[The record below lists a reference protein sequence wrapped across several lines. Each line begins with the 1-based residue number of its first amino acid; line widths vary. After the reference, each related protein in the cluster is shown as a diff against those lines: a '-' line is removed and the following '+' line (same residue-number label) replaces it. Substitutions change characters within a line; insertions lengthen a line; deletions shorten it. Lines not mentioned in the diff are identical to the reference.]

1 MPTHTLLTL
10 PPEIRNAIYADV
22 FEPLVNDTIPTVPAI
37 NSPLAKGL
45 LLDPR
50 EHPPQCIPTGNNL
63 SQETSHSNDTSE
75 DDSSKTAPPTRHPSN
90 SHLDALLTCRQIH
103 REVQLLALSTSIFHL
118 HSTHAL
124 PEQFALQAHPL
135 TPAKLGALKH
145 LTLTARITQ
154 LRALNETWNGRP
166 FGNPSLALET
176 LTIVP
181 QRPDA
186 GNTAWAEV
194 AELNQSHTLSHVLA
208 ETLKTLQGVREVR
221 VLNMGCFADGVWPLV
236 YRHIVVKIWTWG
248 GTNCGLRF
256 EQGGEGEGGW
266 FRTFIGQL
274 GDDGGDHDDR
284 GSGGGGG
291 SCRGE
296 DAAVEAHRLLGIA
309 GTNPGGVAGTPL
321 A

>member
-1 MPTHTLLTL
+1 MPANHTLLTL

-22 FEPLVNDTIPTVPAI
+22 FIPPAYEPIPIVPAV
-37 NSPLAKGL
+37 NSPLAKSL

-50 EHPPQCIPTGNNL
+50 EHPPQCSPTSSLYRIDSKRSDN
-63 SQETSHSNDTSE
+63 SDDESHNT
-75 DDSSKTAPPTRHPSN
+75 TPRRRL

-118 HSTHAL
+118 HSTSAL

-145 LTLTARITQ
+145 LTLTARVTQ
-154 LRALNETWNGRP
+154 LRALNETWNGKP

-208 ETLKTLQGVREVR
+208 ETLKTLQGVKEVR
-221 VLNMGCFADGVWPLV
+221 VLNMGCFGDGVWPLV
-236 YRHIVVKIWTWG
+236 YRHLVVKIWTWG
-248 GTNCGLRF
+248 GMNCGLRF
-256 EQGGEGEGGW
+256 EQGGEGEKGW

-274 GDDGGDHDDR
+274 DDDGDDED
-284 GSGGGGG
+284 SGGGGG
-291 SCRGE
+291 RGE

-309 GTNPGGVAGTPL
+309 GMNPNAVAGTPL

>member
-1 MPTHTLLTL
+1 MPTNHTLLTL

-22 FEPLVNDTIPTVPAI
+22 FISPINDTDPIPIVPPI

-50 EHPPQCIPTGNNL
+50 KHPPQCSPTSDLSRSDSNDNNNKDGNDSKTTIPIPTCRR
-63 SQETSHSNDTSE
+63 
-75 DDSSKTAPPTRHPSN
+75 P
-90 SHLDALLTCRQIH
+90 SHLDTLLTCRQIH

-118 HSTHAL
+118 HSTSAL

-135 TPAKLGALKH
+135 TPAKLRALKH

-166 FGNPSLALET
+166 FGNSSLALET

-208 ETLKTLQGVREVR
+208 ETFKTLQGVKEVR
-221 VLNMGCFADGVWPLV
+221 VLNMGCFGDGVWPLV

-256 EQGGEGEGGW
+256 EQGGEGEKGW
-266 FRTFIGQL
+266 FRTFLEQL
-274 GDDGGDHDDR
+274 GDDGDDD
-284 GSGGGGG
+284 SAGGGGG
-291 SCRGE
+291 CRGE

-309 GTNPGGVAGTPL
+309 GTNPNAVVGTPL